1 MLNFKFPPGIQDGID
16 AGRLMLVVTQ
26 QGPIGVIRDKKT
38 NELVARAIGAKLE
51 DTPLSPLI
59 TPLQFVIT
67 GANRIHGYIDS
78 PETQQQIDVAKSGVK
93 IVQQGLGVVQATNVA
108 GIATQGAG
116 MVQNHMGFQETYR
129 QVGAVKVGVEAVQQ
143 GLGIV
148 QGMSG
153 AGIAM
158 QGAGM
163 VQNHMGFQKT
173 YQEIA
178 VVKAGLQALQTSVGV
193 LQATTALIGVGTVAT
208 IALSAINL
216 QQTLKLREDVK
227 QMRLEVKNG
236 FIDLKQALREQGAE
250 IRQVIEQ
257 VAQDIKFEQHRV
269 VLVQAYGLFTQAL
282 QRFRSAMQI
291 QDDSRR
297 NAEID
302 AVRGMLYQAL
312 ASYTNP
318 QLLGETCAA
327 GQLRRLECGWAIE
340 QAIVTTYQVQNEM
353 SAVSDRLYHLK
364 NHICENAATIINSC
378 TSEDELNFLFPEL
391 SRIRNHDLAVV
402 ETWHNQID
410 WMRSLSASELELLNS
425 SDFNNSETEEIRE
438 IKSTSTAL
446 SIPPEQVIYENLSE
460 KSHYYSLRDQLRFMF
475 QPELRKEYEN
485 YVNQQAQFAGYKTL
499 VKNNLQQASDLTVA
513 NLYYYF
519 KIRDESESEEVE
531 LVEAVAV

>member
-1 MLNFKFPPGIQDGID
+1 MLFEFSPAIQAGIEAGKYAQVFSNGI
-16 AGRLMLVVTQ
+16 
-26 QGPIGVIRDKKT
+26 PIGMARDSVT
-38 NELVARAIGAKLE
+38 GQFVSHAIGAAVQNN
-51 DTPLSPLI
+51 PLSPLVS
-59 TPLQFVIT
+59 PLQFV
-67 GANRIHGYIDS
+67 
-78 PETQQQIDVAKSGVK
+78 
-93 IVQQGLGVVQATNVA
+93 TN
-108 GIATQGAG
+108 GAG
-116 MVQNHMGFQETYR
+116 MIQNHLGFTETY
-129 QVGAVKVGVEAVQQ
+129 QQIGFVQ
-143 GLGIV
+143 
-148 QGMSG
+148 S
-153 AGIAM
+153 
-158 QGAGM
+158 
-163 VQNHMGFQKT
+163 
-173 YQEIA
+173 
-178 VVKAGLQALQTSVGV
+178 GLQALQTSVGV

-269 VLVQAYGLFTQAL
+269 VLVQAYGVFTQAL

-327 GQLRRLECGWAIE
+327 GQLRRLECAWAIE
-340 QAIVTTYQVQNEM
+340 QAIVTTYQLQNEM

-364 NHICENAATIINSC
+364 NHICENASTIINSC
-378 TSEDELNFLFPEL
+378 QSEDELNFLFPEM

-402 ETWHNQID
+402 ETWQNQID
-410 WMRSLSASELELLNS
+410 WIRNLSASELELLNS
-425 SDFNNSETEEIRE
+425 SDFNSLETEEIAE
-438 IKSTSTAL
+438 ITSTL
-446 SIPPEQVIYENLSE
+446 TVSIPPEQVIYENLSE

-475 QPELRKEYEN
+475 QPDLRRDYEN
-485 YVNQQAQFAGYKTL
+485 YINIQAKAAGYKTL
-499 VKNNLQQASDLTVA
+499 VTDNLQQASDLTVA

-519 KIRDESESEEVE
+519 NIRDESNVE
-531 LVEAVAV
+531 DELLEAVAV

>member
-1 MLNFKFPPGIQDGID
+1 MLFQFSSLIQAGIIAGKFIPVISK
-16 AGRLMLVVTQ
+16 AGV
-26 QGPIGVIRDKKT
+26 PIGMVRDAST
-38 NELVARAIGAKLE
+38 GRFIAHAVAVTANGN
-51 DTPLSPLI
+51 PLSPLI
-59 TPLQFVIT
+59 
-67 GANRIHGYIDS
+67 S
-78 PETQQQIDVAKSGVK
+78 PIPSLIQV
-93 IVQQGLGVVQATNVA
+93 
-108 GIATQGAG
+108 AG
-116 MVQNHMGFQETYR
+116 MVQTHR
-129 QVGAVKVGVEAVQQ
+129 
-143 GLGIV
+143 
-148 QGMSG
+148 
-153 AGIAM
+153 
-158 QGAGM
+158 
-163 VQNHMGFQKT
+163 GFQKT

-178 VVKAGLQALQTSVGV
+178 VVKAGLAALQTSVGV
-193 LQATTALIGVGTVAT
+193 LQATTALIGVGTVVT

-250 IRQVIEQ
+250 ITQVIEQ

-282 QRFRSAMQI
+282 QRFHSAMQI

-327 GQLRRLECGWAIE
+327 GQLRRLECAWGIE

-364 NHICENAATIINSC
+364 NHICENVSTIINSC
-378 TSEDELNFLFPEL
+378 NSQDELNFLFPEM
-391 SRIRNHDLAVV
+391 SRIRNHDLAVI
-402 ETWHNQID
+402 ETWQNQID
-410 WMRSLSASELELLNS
+410 WMQSLSDSDLELLNN
-425 SDFNNSETEEIRE
+425 SDLNSLESEEIEEIAE
-438 IKSTSTAL
+438 IKSTPTAL
-446 SIPPEQVIYENLSE
+446 SVPPEQVIYENLSE

-475 QPELRKEYEN
+475 QPDLRKDYEN
-485 YVNQQAQFAGYKTL
+485 YVNQQAKIAGYKTL
-499 VKNNLQQASDLTVA
+499 FTDNLQQASDLTIA

-519 KIRDESESEEVE
+519 NIREASESKEVKLHE
-531 LVEAVAV
+531 VSAA

>member
-1 MLNFKFPPGIQDGID
+1 MFFQFSPLIQAGII
-16 AGRLMLVVTQ
+16 AGKYLPVISKAGV
-26 QGPIGVIRDKKT
+26 PIGMVRDAST
-38 NELVARAIGAKLE
+38 GRFIAHAVAVTVKGN
-51 DTPLSPLI
+51 PLSPFISPVNSLI
-59 TPLQFVIT
+59 NGVGLIQTHFGFTQTFQK
-67 GANRIHGYIDS
+67 IDAVK
-78 PETQQQIDVAKSGVK
+78 TGVK
-93 IVQQGLGVVQATNVA
+93 IVQKGLSVVQATNVA
-108 GIATQGAG
+108 GIAT
-116 MVQNHMGFQETYR
+116 
-129 QVGAVKVGVEAVQQ
+129 
-143 GLGIV
+143 
-148 QGMSG
+148 
-153 AGIAM
+153 

-178 VVKAGLQALQTSVGV
+178 VVKAGLAALQTSVGV
-193 LQATTALIGVGTVAT
+193 LQATTALIGVGTVVT

-250 IRQVIEQ
+250 IRQVIEE

-269 VLVQAYGLFTQAL
+269 VLVQAYGIFTQAL

-327 GQLRRLECGWAIE
+327 GQLRRLECAWAIE
-340 QAIVTTYQVQNEM
+340 QAIVATYQVQNEM

-364 NHICENAATIINSC
+364 NHICENASTIINSC
-378 TSEDELNFLFPEL
+378 SSQDELNFLFPEL
-391 SRIRNHDLAVV
+391 SRIRNHDLAVI
-402 ETWHNQID
+402 ETWQNQID
-410 WMRSLSASELELLNS
+410 WIQSLSASELELLNN
-425 SDFNNSETEEIRE
+425 SDFNNYETEEIAE
-438 IKSTSTAL
+438 IEISSTAL
-446 SIPPEQVIYENLSE
+446 SVPPEQVIYETISE
-460 KSHYYSLRDQLRFMF
+460 KSHYYSLRDQLRFIF
-475 QPELRKEYEN
+475 QPDLRKGYEN
-485 YVNQQAQFAGYKTL
+485 YINQQAKIAGYKTL
-499 VKNNLQQASDLTVA
+499 VTDNLQQASDLTVA

-519 KIRDESESEEVE
+519 NLRDESNLEDE
-531 LVEAVAV
+531 LLEAVVV

>member
-1 MLNFKFPPGIQDGID
+1 MLNFEYPPAIQDAIE
-16 AGRLMLVVTQ
+16 AGRLIQVVTK
-26 QGPIGVIRDKKT
+26 QGAIGIVRDKRS
-38 NELVARAIGAKLE
+38 NEFVARAVGAKLE
-51 DTPLSPLI
+51 DTHLSPLI
-59 TPLQFVIT
+59 TPLQFVIR
-67 GANRIHGYIDS
+67 GANVIDS
-78 PETQQQIDVAKSGVK
+78 HINLAETQQKFDAAKAGVK
-93 IVQQGLGVVQATNVA
+93 IVQKGLGVLPGSNVV
-108 GIATQGAG
+108 GIATQVAG
-116 MVQNHMGFQETYR
+116 MAQAHRGFQ
-129 QVGAVKVGVEAVQQ
+129 Q
-143 GLGIV
+143 
-148 QGMSG
+148 
-153 AGIAM
+153 
-158 QGAGM
+158 
-163 VQNHMGFQKT
+163 T
-173 YQEIA
+173 YQQIA
-178 VVKAGLQALQTSVGV
+178 VVKAGLAALQTSVGV

-327 GQLRRLECGWAIE
+327 GQLRRLECAWAIE
-340 QAIVTTYQVQNEM
+340 QAIVTTYQLQNEM

-364 NHICENAATIINSC
+364 NHICENASTIINSC
-378 TSEDELNFLFPEL
+378 QSEDELNFLFPEM

-402 ETWHNQID
+402 ETWQNQVD
-410 WMRSLSASELELLNS
+410 WMRNLSASELELLNS
-425 SDFNNSETEEIRE
+425 SDFNSSETEEITE
-438 IKSTSTAL
+438 ITSTSTAL
-446 SIPPEQVIYENLSE
+446 SIPPEQVIYKNLSE

-475 QPELRKEYEN
+475 QPDLRRDYEN
-485 YVNQQAQFAGYKTL
+485 YINLQAKAAGYKIL
-499 VKNNLQQASDLTVA
+499 VTDNLEQASDLTVA

-519 KIRDESESEEVE
+519 NIRDESNVE
-531 LVEAVAV
+531 DELLEAVAV

>member
-1 MLNFKFPPGIQDGID
+1 MNMLNFEFPSPIQDKID
-16 AGRLMLVVTQ
+16 AGKFILVVTK
-26 QGPIGVIRDKKT
+26 QGPIGIVRDKET
-38 NELVARAIGAKLE
+38 NEFVARAIGAKLE
-51 DTPLSPLI
+51 DTSLSPLI
-59 TPLQFVIT
+59 TPLQFVIR
-67 GANRIHGYIDS
+67 GANMIDNRINS
-78 PETQQQIDVAKSGVK
+78 PETQQQINVAKSGVK
-93 IVQQGLGVVQATNVA
+93 VVQQGLGV
-108 GIATQGAG
+108 
-116 MVQNHMGFQETYR
+116 
-129 QVGAVKVGVEAVQQ
+129 
-143 GLGIV
+143 V

-208 IALSAINL
+208 VALSAINL

-250 IRQVIEQ
+250 IRQVIEE

-364 NHICENAATIINSC
+364 NHICENASTIINSC
-378 TSEDELNFLFPEL
+378 KSEDELNFLFPEM

-402 ETWHNQID
+402 ETWQNQID
-410 WMRSLSASELELLNS
+410 WMRSLPASELELLNS
-425 SDFNNSETEEIRE
+425 SDFNSPETEEIVE
-438 IKSTSTAL
+438 IETTSIAL
-446 SIPPEQVIYENLSE
+446 SVPPEQVIYENLSE

-475 QPELRKEYEN
+475 QPDLRKDYESYIN
-485 YVNQQAQFAGYKTL
+485 LQAQAAGYKTL
-499 VKNNLQQASDLTVA
+499 VTRNLQQASDLTIA
-513 NLYYYF
+513 NLYHYF
-519 KIRDESESEEVE
+519 NIREESVSEEVE
-531 LVEAVAV
+531 LLEAAAV

>member
-1 MLNFKFPPGIQDGID
+1 MLNFEFPRDVQDKID
-16 AGRLMLVVTQ
+16 AGKFMLVVTK
-26 QGPIGVIRDKKT
+26 QGPIGIVRDKET
-38 NELVARAIGAKLE
+38 NEFVARAIGAKLE

-59 TPLQFVIT
+59 TPLQFLIKGVHT
-67 GANRIHGYIDS
+67 LDS
-78 PETQQQIDVAKSGVK
+78 HINLPETQQKFDAAKTGVK

-129 QVGAVKVGVEAVQQ
+129 Q
-143 GLGIV
+143 
-148 QGMSG
+148 
-153 AGIAM
+153 
-158 QGAGM
+158 
-163 VQNHMGFQKT
+163 
-173 YQEIA
+173 IA
-178 VVKAGLQALQTSVGV
+178 VVKAGLAALQTSVGV

-236 FIDLKQALREQGAE
+236 FIDLKQALRDQGAE

-327 GQLRRLECGWAIE
+327 GQLRRLECAWAIE
-340 QAIVTTYQVQNEM
+340 QAIVTTYQLQNEM

-364 NHICENAATIINSC
+364 NHICENASTIINSC
-378 TSEDELNFLFPEL
+378 TSKDELNFLFPEM

-402 ETWHNQID
+402 ETWQNQID
-410 WMRSLSASELELLNS
+410 WMRNLSTSELELLNS
-425 SDFNNSETEEIRE
+425 SDFNSSETEEIT
-438 IKSTSTAL
+438 STSTSL
-446 SIPPEQVIYENLSE
+446 SVPPEQVIYENLSE

-475 QPELRKEYEN
+475 QPDLRRDYEN
-485 YVNQQAQFAGYKTL
+485 YINLQAKAAGYKIL
-499 VKNNLQQASDLTVA
+499 VTDNLEQASDLTVA

-519 KIRDESESEEVE
+519 NIRDESNVE
-531 LVEAVAV
+531 DELLEAVAV